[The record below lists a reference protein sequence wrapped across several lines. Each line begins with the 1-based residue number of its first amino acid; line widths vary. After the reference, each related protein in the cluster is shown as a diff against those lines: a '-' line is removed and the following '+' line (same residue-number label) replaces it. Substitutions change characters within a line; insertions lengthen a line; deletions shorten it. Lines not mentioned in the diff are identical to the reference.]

1 MLNREAMNKVTSSV
15 TSSGADDH
23 RLMRLKSAL
32 LDADDGWT
40 DRDTDVTKDIV
51 PSFLKF
57 DRNGT

>member
-1 MLNREAMNKVTSSV
+1 MLNREAMNKVASSV
-15 TSSGADDH
+15 TSSVADDH

-40 DRDTDVTKDIV
+40 NRDVTKDIV